1 MLKTDANGPMKRSGG
16 GRAVAGK
23 GTIMITVTAFKWV
36 PPFAQG
42 LVRDLRVRWALEEAG
57 LRYEVRLLADGE
69 KDGAEYR
76 AWQPF
81 GQVPA
86 YEENG
91 LKLFESG
98 AIVLR
103 IAERSENLLPR
114 DPAARARAIEWL
126 FAALNTIEPPIQN
139 LAGIDLFAA
148 GQEWA
153 RLRRP
158 DAEAAVRKRLGELA
172 SALGDKPF
180 LDGPRF
186 TVGDLMTATVLRILR
201 HTELVAETALAPYLA
216 RCESRPAFQRALA
229 GQMAAFE

>member
-1 MLKTDANGPMKRSGG
+1 
-16 GRAVAGK
+16 
-23 GTIMITVTAFKWV
+23 MITVTAFKWV

-57 LRYEVRLLADGE
+57 LRYEVKLLADGE
-69 KDGAEYR
+69 KDGADYR

-103 IAERSENLLPR
+103 IAERSETLLPG
-114 DPAARARAIEWL
+114 DPAARARAVEWL
-126 FAALNTIEPPIQN
+126 FAALNTIEPQIQN
-139 LAGIDLFAA
+139 LAGIDLFYAD
-148 GQEWA
+148 QEWA

-158 DAEAAVRKRLGELA
+158 DAEGAVRKRLAELA
-172 SALGDKPF
+172 AALGDKPF

-186 TVGDLMTATVLRILR
+186 TAGDLMMATVLRIAR
-201 HTELVAETALAPYLA
+201 HTELVAEAGLGDYLA
-216 RCESRPAFQRALA
+216 RCEARPAFQRALA
-229 GQMAAFE
+229 GQMAAFAEA

>member
-1 MLKTDANGPMKRSGG
+1 
-16 GRAVAGK
+16 
-23 GTIMITVTAFKWV
+23 MITVTAFQSV

-57 LRYEVRLLADGE
+57 LRYEIRLLEDGE

-103 IAERSENLLPR
+103 IAERSENLLPG

-139 LAGIDLFAA
+139 LAAIDLFYA
-148 GQEWA
+148 GQDWA
-153 RLRRP
+153 GLRRP
-158 DAEAAVRKRLGELA
+158 EAEAAVRKRLAELA
-172 SALGDKPF
+172 AALGNGPF
-180 LDGPRF
+180 IDGPRF
-186 TVGDLMTATVLRILR
+186 TAGDLMMATVLRILR
-201 HTELVAETALAPYLA
+201 HTELVADCGLADYLA

-229 GQMAAFE
+229 GQMADFVPVPK

>member
-1 MLKTDANGPMKRSGG
+1 
-16 GRAVAGK
+16 
-23 GTIMITVTAFKWV
+23 MITVSAFKSV

-42 LVRDLRVRWALEEAG
+42 LVRDLRVRWALEEAA
-57 LRYEVRLLADGE
+57 LRYEVKLLGDGE
-69 KDGAEYR
+69 KDGADYR

-103 IAERSENLLPR
+103 IAKRSETLLPG
-114 DPAARARAIEWL
+114 DPAARARAVEWL
-126 FAALNTIEPPIQN
+126 FAALNTIEPPILN
-139 LAGIDLFAA
+139 LAGIDLFYA

-158 DAEAAVRKRLGELA
+158 DAEAVVRKRLRELA
-172 SALGDKPF
+172 AAMGDKPF

-186 TVGDLMTATVLRILR
+186 TAGDLMMATVLRILR
-201 HTELVAETALAPYLA
+201 HTELVADAGLADYLA

-229 GQMAAFE
+229 GQIAGFEPAAA

>member
-1 MLKTDANGPMKRSGG
+1 MREVQRREIRYCPLF
-16 GRAVAGK
+16 AGE
-23 GTIMITVTAFKWV
+23 GMNMITVTAFKWV

-57 LRYEVRLLADGE
+57 LRYEVKLLGDGE
-69 KDGAEYR
+69 KEGAEYR

-98 AIVLR
+98 AIALR
-103 IAERSENLLPR
+103 IAERSENLLPG
-114 DPAARARAIEWL
+114 DPAARARAVEWL

-148 GQEWA
+148 DQEWA
-153 RLRRP
+153 KLRRP
-158 DAEAAVRKRLGELA
+158 EAEAYVRKRLAELA
-172 SALGDKPF
+172 AALGDKAF

-186 TVGDLMTATVLRILR
+186 TAGDLMMATVLRILR
-201 HTELVAETALAPYLA
+201 HTELVAEEGLADYLA
-216 RCESRPAFQRALA
+216 RCETRPAFHRALA
-229 GQMAAFE
+229 GQMGAFEEV

>member
-1 MLKTDANGPMKRSGG
+1 
-16 GRAVAGK
+16 
-23 GTIMITVTAFKWV
+23 MITLTAFKMV
-36 PPFAQG
+36 PPFARG

-57 LRYEVRLLADGE
+57 LRYEVKLLEDGE
-69 KDGAEYR
+69 KDGADYR

-103 IAERSENLLPR
+103 IAERSENLLPG
-114 DPAARARAIEWL
+114 DPAARARAVEWL
-126 FAALNTIEPPIQN
+126 FAALNSIEPPVQS
-139 LAGIDLFAA
+139 LVAIDLFYA
-148 GQEWA
+148 GQDWA
-153 RLRRP
+153 KLRRP
-158 DAEAAVRKRLGELA
+158 DAEAMARKRLAELA
-172 SALGDKPF
+172 AALGDGPF

-186 TVGDLMTATVLRILR
+186 TAGDLMMATVLRILR
-201 HTELVAETALAPYLA
+201 HTELVEEAGLADYLG

-229 GQMAAFE
+229 GQMAGFEPAAV

>member
-1 MLKTDANGPMKRSGG
+1 
-16 GRAVAGK
+16 
-23 GTIMITVTAFKWV
+23 MITLTAFKWV

-57 LRYEVRLLADGE
+57 LRYEVKLLADGE

-103 IAERSENLLPR
+103 IADRSENLLPG
-114 DPAARARAIEWL
+114 DPAARARAVEWL

-139 LAGIDLFAA
+139 LAAIDLFYA
-148 GQEWA
+148 GEEWA
-153 RLRRP
+153 KLRRP
-158 DAEAAVRKRLGELA
+158 DAEGAVRKRLAELA
-172 SALGDKPF
+172 AALGDGPF
-180 LDGPRF
+180 LDGVRF

-201 HTELVAETALAPYLA
+201 HTQLVAETRLGDYLA
-216 RCESRPAFQRALA
+216 RCETRPAFQRALA
-229 GQMAAFE
+229 GQMAVFDS

>member
-1 MLKTDANGPMKRSGG
+1 
-16 GRAVAGK
+16 
-23 GTIMITVTAFKWV
+23 MITVTAFKWV

-57 LRYEVRLLADGE
+57 LRYEVKLLEEGE
-69 KDGAEYR
+69 KDGADYR

-103 IAERSENLLPR
+103 IADRSENLLPG
-114 DPAARARAIEWL
+114 DPAARARAVQWL
-126 FAALNTIEPPIQN
+126 FAALNSIEPTIAN
-139 LAGIDLFAA
+139 LASIDLFYPD
-148 GQEWA
+148 QQWA
-153 RLRRP
+153 KLRRP
-158 DAEAAVRKRLGELA
+158 DAEAAARKRLAELA
-172 SALGDKPF
+172 AALGDKPF

-186 TVGDLMTATVLRILR
+186 TAGDLMMATVLRILR
-201 HTELVAETALAPYLA
+201 HTGLVAETGLAGYLA
-216 RCESRPAFQRALA
+216 RCEERPAFQRALA
-229 GQMAAFE
+229 GQMADFDPAAG

>member
-1 MLKTDANGPMKRSGG
+1 
-16 GRAVAGK
+16 
-23 GTIMITVTAFKWV
+23 MITVTAFKWV
-36 PPFAQG
+36 PPFARG

-57 LRYEVRLLADGE
+57 LRYQVKLLGDGE
-69 KDGAEYR
+69 KDGADYR

-103 IAERSENLLPR
+103 IAERSENLLPG

-139 LAGIDLFAA
+139 LAAIDLFYPD
-148 GQEWA
+148 QQWA
-153 RLRRP
+153 KLRRP
-158 DAEAAVRKRLGELA
+158 DAEAAARKRLGELA
-172 SALGDKPF
+172 AVLGAKPF

-186 TVGDLMTATVLRILR
+186 TAGDLMMATVLRILR
-201 HTELVAETALAPYLA
+201 HTELVPETGLADYLA
-216 RCESRPAFQRALA
+216 RCESRPPFQRALT
-229 GQMAAFE
+229 GQMAAFAPAQT